1 LFYPA
6 ACLEDVRCACVWQT
20 LRGGSLFARFCHIAV
35 RIIGVKGVTALVNEI
50 EGLAAS
56 TDFSIRQIQ
65 KKIASGDRRRNHKAC
80 PRQPALMGKSRA
92 GCE

>member
-1 LFYPA
+1 
-6 ACLEDVRCACVWQT
+6 
-20 LRGGSLFARFCHIAV
+20 
-35 RIIGVKGVTALVNEI
+35 VKGVTALVNEI